1 MDPGSDSGQ
10 VRYSWLMTVEIDS
23 NSGFCGGV
31 IRAIGGAEKFLAE
44 KGALFSLGAIV
55 HNEAEL
61 ARLQSK
67 GLITLDCLGAAPES
81 FPSSPKK
88 GSAGKAPVAATK
100 SLLIRAHGEPPAT
113 YEMAKERGFEI
124 IDFTCPV
131 VLRIQK
137 SIREASRRHSP
148 DGQIVIFGKIGH
160 AEVLGLVGQVDGKAV
175 VVENLSQLE
184 AAIASGEIDITRHID
199 IFSQTTKSPTG
210 YKELCEYLASRM
222 AAPELLEVH
231 NTICSQVAS
240 RHKELAEFA
249 RGHDVIV
256 FVAGRESSNGRVLCD
271 LCASVNP
278 RTHMVG
284 SVGEIDASWFHA
296 ADSVGVCGATSTP
309 KWLLEEV
316 AGHIKN
322 LH

>member
-1 MDPGSDSGQ
+1 
-10 VRYSWLMTVEIDS
+10 MTVEIDS

-31 IRAIGGAEKFLAE
+31 IRAIGGAERFLAE
-44 KGALFSLGAIV
+44 RGQLFSLGAIV

-67 GLITLDCLGAAPES
+67 GLITLDCLGAAPAS
-81 FPSSPKK
+81 FPSSPKE
-88 GSAGKAPVAATK
+88 GSDGKAPVSASKT
-100 SLLIRAHGEPPAT
+100 LLIRAHGEPPAT
-113 YEMAKERGFEI
+113 YELARERGFEV

-131 VLRIQK
+131 VLKIQK
-137 SIREASRRHSP
+137 SIREAWAAGRP

-160 AEVLGLVGQVDGKAV
+160 AEVLGLVGQVDGRAV
-175 VVENLSQLE
+175 VVENLPQLE
-184 AAIASGEIDITRHID
+184 AAIASGEIDIKRRID

-210 YKELCEYLASRM
+210 YEELCAYLASRM
-222 AAPELLEVH
+222 APGLLAVH

-249 RGHDVIV
+249 RRHDVIV
-256 FVAGRESSNGRVLCD
+256 FVAGKESSNGRVLCE
-271 LCASVNP
+271 LCASLNP
-278 RTHMVG
+278 RTHLVG
-284 SVGEIDASWFHA
+284 AVSEIDSSWFRA
-296 ADSVGVCGATSTP
+296 EDAVGVCGATSTP